1 MKASAKINYPVEDV
15 FQVFIKAAKKD
26 FKDFNED
33 DPIGC
38 KVVKKITSG
47 GSRNPE
53 CTVEITDYVVNGKY
67 QITTSNDKSSCVS
80 TYKFVQKKEG
90 YTVVSFEE
98 SQGGKG
104 MMDGLT
110 LMIIRF
116 MAKRAFKQRFE
127 AQMENL
133 RNELNHKEENLKR
146 SEKKTEA

>member
-1 MKASAKINYPVEDV
+1 MKASAKIDYPVEDV
-15 FQVFIKAAKKD
+15 FKVFIKAAKKD

-38 KVVKKITSG
+38 KVVKKITSS

-53 CTVEITDYVVNGKY
+53 CTVEITDYVENSKY

-90 YTVVSFEE
+90 YTVVYFEE

-133 RNELNHKEENLKR
+133 RNELKLKEENLKR
-146 SEKKTEA
+146 SKKK